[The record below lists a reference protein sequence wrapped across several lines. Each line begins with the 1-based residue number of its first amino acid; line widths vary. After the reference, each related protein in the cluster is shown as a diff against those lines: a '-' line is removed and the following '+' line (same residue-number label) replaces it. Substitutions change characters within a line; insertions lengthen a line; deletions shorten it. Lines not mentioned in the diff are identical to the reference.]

1 MTLGW
6 SAAHNT
12 MPFAQVVSDVGLEPT
27 RYYYFA
33 AVSKTAMSAYS
44 NNPTDKKKAREFTS
58 LAITNQLP
66 LYFAHLPWQSGHT
79 LHKWGTTSSY
89 TQDESSILVQL
100 PL

>member
-1 MTLGW
+1 
-6 SAAHNT
+6 

-44 NNPTDKKKAREFTS
+44 NNPTDKKKARELLLSQF
-58 LAITNQLP
+58 TNQLL
-66 LYFAHLPWQSGHT
+66 LYFVHPPWQSEHT
-79 LHKWGTTSSY
+79 LHKWDTTASY
-89 TQDESSILVQL
+89 IQDVSSILVQL

>member
-58 LAITNQLP
+58 LAI
-66 LYFAHLPWQSGHT
+66 YQSITT
-79 LHKWGTTSSY
+79 LLRASSVAIGTYTS
-89 TQDESSILVQL
+89 
-100 PL
+100 